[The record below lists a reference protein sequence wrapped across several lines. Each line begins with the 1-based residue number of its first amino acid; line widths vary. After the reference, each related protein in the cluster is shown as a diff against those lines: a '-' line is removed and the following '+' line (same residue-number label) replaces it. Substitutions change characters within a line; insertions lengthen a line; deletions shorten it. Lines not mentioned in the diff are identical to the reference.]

1 MHRQAPRWAER
12 QKCAEGLLPSETAKM
27 WRGCDHAGPHGRVWH
42 GNLYKEF
49 AVCRT
54 IYRIRDC
61 GIGLTFTPGLELIEI
76 RSYDNTYDV
85 AYDS

>member
-1 MHRQAPRWAER
+1 MR
-12 QKCAEGLLPSETAKM
+12 
-27 WRGCDHAGPHGRVWH
+27 RGCDHAGPPGRAWH

-54 IYRIRDC
+54 IYWIRDC

-85 AYDS
+85 AYDI